1 MNICQ
6 SETRQTLYS
15 FLRIKKKFILSTQ
28 AARLKSPQTPVERP
42 KVIRGGDLVV
52 SACVHV
58 FGCANV
64 HVRVITK
71 GGSEM
76 P

>member
-1 MNICQ
+1 MSVRNKAD
-6 SETRQTLYS
+6 SV
-15 FLRIKKKFILSTQ
+15 FLLLSKKFASLFI
-28 AARLKSPQTPVERP
+28 QTHVERP
-42 KVIRGGDLVV
+42 QVIRGGDLVV
-52 SACVHV
+52 SVCTLVFKCV
-58 FGCANV
+58 NV

>member
-1 MNICQ
+1 MSVRNKAD
-6 SETRQTLYS
+6 SV
-15 FLRIKKKFILSTQ
+15 FLPPNKKKFILSTQ